1 MIIPFRYIKTTI
13 LSILQILAYCE
24 RLILQPNFKDKR
36 YILLYFSL
44 HNIAFYL
51 YLSNSWR
58 EILIW
63 MNYCSNLKNF
73 IMRGLFFLCTN
84 LAIWYCTT
92 MRMRKISAADCG
104 EVWAVCGPT
113 KTRHERAF
121 LSCKKKS
128 FILTHFFLLF
138 IKEWKKT
145 YMSWLFS
152 KWTMM
157 MPVKW
162 FWWILVFETYNP
174 FFPDMFLAGHK
185 TCDLNWISF
194 VLLLI

>member
-113 KTRHERAF
+113 RLNTSAPFCHAKKNLSFWRIFFCF
-121 LSCKKKS
+121 L
-128 FILTHFFLLF
+128 
-138 IKEWKKT
+138 
-145 YMSWLFS
+145 
-152 KWTMM
+152 
-157 MPVKW
+157 
-162 FWWILVFETYNP
+162 
-174 FFPDMFLAGHK
+174 
-185 TCDLNWISF
+185 
-194 VLLLI
+194 